1 MAKLYATLETS
12 DGKTVSICHNEQIT
26 ATVYDGNKKAY
37 SIIIEWSDI
46 GDIVDN
52 DGNDL
57 PDHEKTKGAIVTSR
71 EWRNQPDHK
80 RQKAKQK

>member
-12 DGKTVSICHNEQIT
+12 SGKTVSISDNEQIT

-37 SIIIEWSDI
+37 SVIIEWCDI
-46 GDIVDN
+46 GDLFDN

-57 PDHEKTKGAIVTSR
+57 PENEKIKGAIITSK
-71 EWRNQPDHK
+71 EWRNQTDEK
-80 RQKAKQK
+80 RKKQV